1 MVEPSIIVAF
11 AAGVV
16 SFMSPC
22 MLPLVPGFLAYLAG
36 TSLGESDGSG
46 RRRRIFLNSLF
57 FVLGFSVVF
66 SALGILLNTVLEAA
80 AYDVQAWLAR
90 IGGAVV
96 IFFGFYLTGLIR
108 LPVLEREHKFR
119 IAAAG
124 PSYLTSFMFGSAL
137 AAGWTPCVGVAL
149 GSILGLAATKPAMAF
164 YLLLAYSLGL
174 GIPFLL
180 AGLFTSRA
188 SSTIADFRSRHAK
201 LLEYLNIAF
210 GIILIA
216 LGVLAF
222 TRSLNILANFEML
235 NRWLLQQ

>member
-1 MVEPSIIVAF
+1 MVEISIAVAF
-11 AAGVV
+11 LGGLL
-16 SFMSPC
+16 SFVSPC

-36 TSLGESDGSG
+36 TSLGESGG
-46 RRRRIFLNSLF
+46 QQRGRIFLNSLF

-66 SALGILLNTVLEAA
+66 SALGILLNTVLGAA
-80 AYDVQAWLAR
+80 AYGVQTWLAR

-96 IFFGFYLTGLIR
+96 IFFGFYLTGLVR
-108 LPVLEREHKFR
+108 LPFLEQEHKFS
-119 IAAAG
+119 IAATG
-124 PSYLTSFMFGSAL
+124 PGYLTSFMFGSAL

-149 GSILGLAATKPAMAF
+149 GSILGLAAAKPGIAF
-164 YLLLAYSLGL
+164 YLLIAYSLGL

-188 SSTIADFRSRHAK
+188 SSMITDFRGHHAK
-201 LLEYLNIAF
+201 MLEYLNIAF

-222 TRSLNILANFEML
+222 TQSLNILGNFEIL
-235 NRWLLQQ
+235 NRWLLRQ